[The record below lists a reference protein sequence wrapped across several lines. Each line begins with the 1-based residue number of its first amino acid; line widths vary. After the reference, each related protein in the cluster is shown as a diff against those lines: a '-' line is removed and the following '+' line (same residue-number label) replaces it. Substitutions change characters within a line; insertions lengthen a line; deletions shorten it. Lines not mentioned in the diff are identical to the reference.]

1 MNETSD
7 RQGQLLQQARLLIPR
22 LERIS
27 ADCTWARRASGQ
39 RGNLLKW
46 VESLEASNRAP
57 RLSPAELDRFHSL
70 LDSCFDL
77 LKKAAQEYPES

>member
-1 MNETSD
+1 MTETSD

-27 ADCTWARRASGQ
+27 ADSSWARRASGQ

-46 VESLEASNRAP
+46 VERLEANDRAS
-57 RLSPAELDRFHSL
+57 RLSPEDLDHFHSL
-70 LDSCFDL
+70 LDSSFDL